1 MNCSYIIAMRLDPRT
16 QTATTVQ
23 ETLTAFGCNIKARLG
38 LHDLSD
44 DFCANYGI
52 VILQVCGEKDE
63 LGKLLLA
70 LNQISGVKAKMIDLD

>member
-1 MNCSYIIAMRLDPRT
+1 MNCSYIIAMRLDQRT
-16 QTATTVQ
+16 QTAASVQ
-23 ETLTAFGCNIKARLG
+23 ETLTKFGCNIKARLG

-63 LGKLLLA
+63 LDKILLA
-70 LNQISGVKAKMIDLD
+70 LNEISSVTAKMIDLD